1 MVYLWPF
8 LSCSCPLRRHNG
20 QVSSSLPDLTIV
32 QNILALCSHHENH
45 CAVEHA
51 WYRTLC
57 LFHCPLE
64 NFGSPKFL
72 TRTSI
77 CTMAYTSAYE
87 LLLANPN
94 INCWLLRYRGLGLWS
109 PVQHV
114 THHAMTL
121 PLIAISN

>member
-51 WYRTLC
+51 C
-57 LFHCPLE
+57 FIAHLE
-64 NFGSPKFL
+64 ILARPNSSQEPQSAQWPIPA
-72 TRTSI
+72 RSI
-77 CTMAYTSAYE
+77 IYE